1 MGASTKKVIVFG
13 LALVLAIGSLAGL
26 FVALVGGDD
35 SSSSSSSASSSST
48 SSTTSTTRVEFTGDD
63 SEAFCQADAQLNQQL
78 AQEAPTTTDPT
89 ALAAYFQKKVDAVRQ
104 LEAIAPAEVKA
115 DVTTTI
121 AAYEAFAPVL
131 AAVGWDQSKVTAE
144 QAAAIQTPE
153 VTAAG
158 QRLSQYTERVCQ
170 VPQG

>member
-1 MGASTKKVIVFG
+1 MGASTKKIIVFG
-13 LALVLAIGSLAGL
+13 LALILGIGSLAGI
-26 FVALVGGDD
+26 FVALISDDGDTVSTA
-35 SSSSSSSASSSST
+35 SSSSS
-48 SSTTSTTRVEFTGDD
+48 SSTTSTTRVEFTGDG

-78 AQEAPTTTDPT
+78 SQQAPTTTDPA
-89 ALAAYFQKKVDAVRQ
+89 ALEAYFQKKVDAVKQ

-115 DVTTTI
+115 DVSTTI
-121 AAYEAFAPVL
+121 AAYEAYAPVL

-158 QRLSQYTERVCQ
+158 QRLSQYTERVCRL